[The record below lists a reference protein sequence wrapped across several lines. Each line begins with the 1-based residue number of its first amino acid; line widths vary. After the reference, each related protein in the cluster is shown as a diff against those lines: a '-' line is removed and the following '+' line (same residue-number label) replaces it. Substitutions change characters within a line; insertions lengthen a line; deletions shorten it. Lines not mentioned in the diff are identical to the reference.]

1 MYKKYNF
8 FFCSIIFWI
17 DQRRFGLEGFMP
29 AIRSCAPGPG
39 EADFRDGSLHIP
51 SAPQPEKKYDFVNF
65 MNLGNLV
72 IFVIF
77 MNFMIF

>member
-8 FFCSIIFWI
+8 FFRSIIFWI

-39 EADFRDGSLHIP
+39 EADFREGSLHIP

-65 MNLGNLV
+65 MNLV
-72 IFVIF
+72 IFLMF

>member
-1 MYKKYNF
+1 
-8 FFCSIIFWI
+8 
-17 DQRRFGLEGFMP
+17 MP

-65 MNLGNLV
+65 MNLV
-72 IFVIF
+72 IFLMF